1 MASESYNA
9 ILREVRKYTVPT
21 IEEEEQLVERIQNG
35 DEKAVNE
42 LVNGNMRMVL
52 TIANKFDNLGLP
64 LEDLFQEG
72 YMGLMEA
79 ACHFDPSQGFRFNTY
94 AYWRIR
100 RSILH
105 ALSTVGDSIHLP
117 DNQRKTLRKLMKI
130 KEQFQMDNE
139 REPSNEELSKLA
151 DVDVEQIGIFDYYAR
166 CSTSIDESLSISGD
180 NSISI
185 SDTIASDSFSDS
197 DVLSEDF
204 KKELSRVLT
213 DILPKREYK
222 VISLFYGL
230 DGNDKLPMKE
240 VCEYIGLT
248 KERARQI
255 CKKAILRLQNNELV
269 KKCLK
274 ELEND

>member
-1 MASESYNA
+1 MPSESYNA
-9 ILREVRKYTVPT
+9 ILREVRRYKVPT
-21 IEEEEQLVERIQNG
+21 IEEEEHLVERIQQG
-35 DEKAVNE
+35 DKKAVSE
-42 LVNGNMRMVL
+42 LVNGNQRLVL
-52 TIANKFDNLGLP
+52 TIANKYDNLGLP

-79 ACHFDPSQGFRFNTY
+79 ALCFNPSQGFRFNTY
-94 AYWRIR
+94 AYWRVR
-100 RSILH
+100 RSILS
-105 ALSTVGDSIHLP
+105 ALSTVGESIHLP

-130 KEQFQMDNE
+130 REQFQMDNE
-139 REPSNEELSKLA
+139 REPSNEELSELA
-151 DVDVEQIGIFDYYAR
+151 DVDIEQIGIFDYYAR
-166 CSTSIDESLSISGD
+166 SSTSIDESISTSGD

-204 KKELSRVLT
+204 KKELSRVLK

-222 VISLFYGL
+222 VVSLFYGL
-230 DGNDKLPMKE
+230 DGNEKLPMKE
-240 VCEYIGLT
+240 VCKYIGLT

-255 CKKAILRLQNNELV
+255 CKKAITRLQNDNLA